1 MCNTGQVN
9 NETFTEITV
18 LPGKSAN
25 GGNAKNAGNELV
37 NLVLPPL
44 NKNNKCITPINQT
57 PRQRSIENDLAYNEF
72 GNNKHGSNVIT
83 LQDKLNIEAMRKASE
98 DSCYSSAYSTC
109 GEESRKTSNTS
120 DDFEIEDDRASV
132 DCDKVFD
139 SYVERQSVDLD
150 TAIVESCR
158 RTKQAELEKEQ
169 AEINGKKRKESYSKD
184 PKFDQDKIRKIS
196 SEPKAFI
203 HTSQIVGRNPR
214 EGMVTRDIVIVPIN
228 EIRYSNVQA
237 NQNLAASNL
246 TNKSLAD
253 LRSADQSLADIN
265 EATPSLD
272 AIIGANQ
279 NQALNNSAN
288 ENQDEIILANGNLDE
303 SNLANKIKH
312 CTHHITGYEHV
323 QHNEINPHIEENM
336 QLLKSE
342 ENNLQ
347 SIKLTRE
354 RENPQKP
361 QNPGRVQTDISS
373 EKIKSNESGQTD
385 KNTKLDKKC
394 IQDGVR
400 ENSSK
405 DENNILLCDKGLK
418 KNSKERNSKQK
429 SSGGAVVSENQQ
441 CTELQHS
448 ISQKSDNSASQNLQK
463 NEKLTKSTKIPKALS
478 ITDEK
483 IVLSNEVKKTIAI
496 VKKPSKSKEKYPK
509 ALNEMLA
516 INCTEKS
523 TNENKKCKETCIQ
536 KQSKKPLKKSHSC
549 ELIESDFPVNVT
561 DNVINKKGGCPNKSR
576 CKSTKNTELE
586 RGKTATKS
594 THQDL
599 INEDMTSLDSR
610 GPSGHKRLT
619 SGHGHSHG
627 HGDRKDRAMSR
638 NGRVRSTPDLVYHFC
653 PTCML

>member
-25 GGNAKNAGNELV
+25 GGNAKNAGNEIG

-57 PRQRSIENDLAYNEF
+57 PRQTSIENELAYNEY

-342 ENNLQ
+342 ENNPQ
-347 SIKLTRE
+347 STKLTRE

-385 KNTKLDKKC
+385 KNAKLDKKC

-429 SSGGAVVSENQQ
+429 CSGGAAVSENQQ
-441 CTELQHS
+441 CAELQHS

-463 NEKLTKSTKIPKALS
+463 NEKLTKSTKIPKSLS
-478 ITDEK
+478 NSDEK

-496 VKKPSKSKEKYPK
+496 IKKPSKSKEKYPK
-509 ALNEMLA
+509 ALNDMLA

-523 TNENKKCKETCIQ
+523 TNENKKCKETCTQ

-549 ELIESDFPVNVT
+549 ELIESDFPVNVN
-561 DNVINKKGGCPNKSR
+561 DNVINKKGGCPNKSK

>member
-25 GGNAKNAGNELV
+25 GGNAKNAGNELG

-57 PRQRSIENDLAYNEF
+57 PRQRSIENDLAYNEY

-158 RTKQAELEKEQ
+158 RTKLAELEKEQ

-342 ENNLQ
+342 ENSPQ
-347 SIKLTRE
+347 STKLTRE

-385 KNTKLDKKC
+385 KNAKLDKKC

-429 SSGGAVVSENQQ
+429 SSGGAVSENQQ
-441 CTELQHS
+441 CAELQHS
-448 ISQKSDNSASQNLQK
+448 VSQKSDNSASQNLQK

-509 ALNEMLA
+509 ALNDMLA

-561 DNVINKKGGCPNKSR
+561 DNVINKKGGCPNKSK